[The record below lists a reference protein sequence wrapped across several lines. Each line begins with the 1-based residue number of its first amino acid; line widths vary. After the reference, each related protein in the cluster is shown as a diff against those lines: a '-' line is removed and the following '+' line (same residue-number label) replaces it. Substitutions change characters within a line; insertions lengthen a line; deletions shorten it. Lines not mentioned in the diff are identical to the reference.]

1 MKIVFVTNF
10 YNHHQKPFADELY
23 SLFGEDYHF
32 IETSPITEE
41 RKNMGWGGDQR
52 PPYVLQNY
60 TGKAQMRECQRII
73 DDADV
78 VIHGSAPRSL
88 IETRLKN
95 KKLTF
100 LYSERIYKKR
110 CPIYKLPV
118 HFLRNMKNN
127 ARHKNL
133 YLLCASAYTAADY
146 AKTLTFL
153 GKAYKWGYFPAAKQ
167 YNDVDKLIESKPH
180 ASMLW
185 TARFI
190 DWKHPEMPLRL
201 AKRLKD
207 AGYSFNIKMIGI
219 GSLEEEIGR
228 SINALG
234 LSDCVTLLGSM
245 KPEQVREHMEQSEI
259 FLFTSDR
266 NEGWGAVLNESMNSA
281 CAVVAN
287 CAIGSVP
294 FMLKDGENGYMYKDG
309 DVEDLY
315 NKVKLL
321 LDNNEERR
329 SMARN
334 AYLIMVNE
342 WNAENAARK
351 FVALCEKM
359 LSGEYKPFPY
369 ESGVCSKAEILK
381 DNWYIKG

>member
-1 MKIVFVTNF
+1 MKIVFVTNYF
-10 YNHHQKPFADELY
+10 NHHQKPVADALY
-23 SLFGEDYHF
+23 SLIGEDYAF
-32 IETSPITEE
+32 ICTSEMSYE
-41 RKNMGWGGDQR
+41 RKKLGYGEEIV
-52 PPYVLQNY
+52 PPYVRY
-60 TGKAQMRECQRII
+60 TYKTDSEKEECCRFI

-78 VIHGSAPRSL
+78 VIHGSAPYSL
-88 IETRLKN
+88 IESRLK
-95 KKLTF
+95 KGKLTF
-100 LYSERIYKKR
+100 LYTERIYR
-110 CPIYKLPV
+110 TGVPILKLPI
-118 HFLRNMKNN
+118 HFLRALKNYI
-127 ARHKNL
+127 RYKKF
-133 YLLCASAYTAADY
+133 YVLCASAYTPVDFSRILSFMG
-146 AKTLTFL
+146 KT
-153 GKAYKWGYFPAAKQ
+153 YKWGYFTELKK
-167 YNDVDKLIESKPH
+167 YDDVDALIECKDHHKISWVSRYIP
-180 ASMLW
+180 L
-185 TARFI
+185 
-190 DWKHPEMPLRL
+190 KHPEILL
-201 AKRLKD
+201 DIAKRLQND
-207 AGYSFNIKMIGI
+207 GYSFEIEMIGT
-219 GSLEEEIGR
+219 GPLEEEIR
-228 SINALG
+228 RQIDEMEI
-234 LSDCVTLLGSM
+234 SDCVRMLGSM

-329 SMARN
+329 RMARN
-334 AYLIMVNE
+334 AYLTMVNE
-342 WNAENAARK
+342 WNAENAAGK

-381 DNWYIKG
+381 DNWYK